1 MNDFKTEYPI
11 LYFNEY
17 FRRNPMRL
25 NERESEEL
33 FTLEQTDVNN
43 FEYISLHDHEKEIAS
58 LKEQLEREQND
69 LAIAHAHIHN
79 LQDAY
84 NECRNWFSNVEYE
97 SETEE
102 LDELIDLSDCDE
114 REAVNL
120 KTSTEEFAMG
130 WFSYYYA
137 VIKERYNLKTL
148 HEYIKWSDK
157 QLDILSY
164 RIRETQARRE
174 K

>member
-58 LKEQLEREQND
+58 LKEQLEELTSLLNEASD
-69 LAIAHAHIHN
+69 IIGWSTSG
-79 LQDAY
+79 DAVY
-84 NECRNWFSNVEYE
+84 RWIKNNEKYQLRQGER
-97 SETEE
+97 
-102 LDELIDLSDCDE
+102 SD
-114 REAVNL
+114 
-120 KTSTEEFAMG
+120 
-130 WFSYYYA
+130 
-137 VIKERYNLKTL
+137 
-148 HEYIKWSDK
+148 
-157 QLDILSY
+157 
-164 RIRETQARRE
+164 
-174 K
+174 